1 MKLTYNEIITA
12 QDALKKLQ
20 DKPIPVKQSI
30 VIAHLIR
37 KFTDLMNDFATVRDG
52 LKTRYGVNYVRDGDM
67 VNFASEIEGNAAKFK
82 DELNE
87 LLNQEIEVVFTK
99 ITLPDN
105 LEVEPS
111 ILVALEKFINIGG

>member
-1 MKLTYNEIITA
+1 
-12 QDALKKLQ
+12 
-20 DKPIPVKQSI
+20 
-30 VIAHLIR
+30 
-37 KFTDLMNDFATVRDG
+37 
-52 LKTRYGVNYVRDGDM
+52 VNYVRDGDM